1 MKRKNLLAL
10 MCGVTFLG
18 GCGVANEPTV
28 CTTSPQ
34 SEWLNQEQFQAG
46 LLTDGYQI
54 KEFKVTEG
62 NCYEIYGQNA
72 AGSKVEIYFNP
83 TDGAIVKEEIH

>member
-10 MCGVTFLG
+10 MCGFTFLG

-72 AGSKVEIYFNP
+72 AGSKVEIYF
-83 TDGAIVKEEIH
+83 TFLRAAFV